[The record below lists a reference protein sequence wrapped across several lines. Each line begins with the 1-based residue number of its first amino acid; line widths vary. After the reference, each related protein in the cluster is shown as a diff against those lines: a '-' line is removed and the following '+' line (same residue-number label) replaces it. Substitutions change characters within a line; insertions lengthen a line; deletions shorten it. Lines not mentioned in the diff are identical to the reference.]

1 MSLHEYLKT
10 RQAALEEAYS
20 RLRAKTCSPY
30 TAKVRDL
37 CALLVV
43 REELRNISEALG
55 ERNPDA
61 AWERFAPLDRQRVA
75 AERKVQP

>member
-1 MSLHEYLKT
+1 MSLYGYLKT
-10 RQAALEEAYS
+10 RQAALEAAYS
-20 RLRAKTCSPY
+20 RLHARTSSPHE
-30 TAKVRDL
+30 AKVRDL

-61 AWERFAPLDRQRVA
+61 AWERFAALDRHRVA
-75 AERKVQP
+75 AEGRQP